1 MDKKPE
7 DRDKI
12 VLTTI
17 GVGFGLLA
25 GWGLFYRWGTSP
37 SLEPVNLSDWA
48 QAVGSLLGI
57 GIAVYVP
64 WRQRQYQ
71 IDEERRRDRELL
83 EIMHTAL
90 YQPVEGYRADC
101 TYLYTDLRATRHR
114 RNQMPKFLF
123 DRPPEFNQFREKLY
137 LLGDLGDKI
146 NKLIAHQDV
155 VRVHYKEFLLFNDPV
170 PPRFIPM
177 LTARLE
183 QGIAKAEEIGDA
195 LKLLAN
201 NRRTP

>member
-1 MDKKPE
+1 MDKRPG

-12 VLTTI
+12 VLTVM

-25 GWGLFYRWGTSP
+25 GWGLFYRWGSSP
-37 SLEPVNLSDWA
+37 NLEPVNLSDWA
-48 QAVGSLLGI
+48 QAAGSLLGI

-71 IDEERRRDRELL
+71 IDEERTRENELR

-90 YQPVEGYRADC
+90 YQPVEKYRADC
-101 TYLYTDLRATRHR
+101 AYFQQDLRATRQR
-114 RNQMPKFLF
+114 RDQMPKFLF
-123 DRPPEFNQFREKLY
+123 ERPPEFNQFREKLY

-155 VRVHYKEFLLFNDPV
+155 VRAHYEEFLLFTDPV
-170 PPRFIPM
+170 PRGFIPM
-177 LTARLE
+177 LTSRLE
-183 QGIAKAEEIGDA
+183 QGIAKAADIGEV
-195 LKLLAN
+195 LKQLAT
-201 NRRTP
+201 NRATR